1 MKCQRSQTREG
12 YAIRCTQ
19 LAINCENVFTFCAVF
34 YRLGFATRL
43 EAGLSDFKTSKN
55 KDTVYSDIHIIAI
68 DVAGD
73 NTSNSYDRFSAH
85 TSLFCNGVQFNL
97 HCSLPTSSALLRV
110 LLSNS

>member
-34 YRLGFATRL
+34 YRLGFANRL
-43 EAGLSDFKTSKN
+43 EAGLSDVQDLKN
-55 KDTVYSDIHIIAI
+55 KDTVYILRYIHIAI

-85 TSLFCNGVQFNL
+85 TSLFCNGVQ
-97 HCSLPTSSALLRV
+97 
-110 LLSNS
+110 